1 MSAMC
6 LGDQRV
12 TLSGGSTTCEMT
24 ISGVLA
30 EDTGRYRCVL
40 ADREDIVTVART
52 IDVSVGVAAI
62 VSWVDIGRTVSVD
75 ADTEVEFACLAE
87 GGFPEPS
94 IEIIGPDNVRLG
106 RPVSTDE
113 LLSPY

>member
-1 MSAMC
+1 MC

-12 TLSGGSTTCEMT
+12 MLSGGSTTCEMT

-30 EDTGRYRCVL
+30 EDAGRYRCVL
-40 ADREDIVTVART
+40 ADREDIVTVARS
-52 IDVSVGVAAI
+52 IDVTVGVAAL
-62 VSWVDIGRTVSVD
+62 VSWVDIGSSIPVE
-75 ADTEVEFACLAE
+75 ADSEIQFACLAE

-106 RPVSTDE
+106 RLVRTTG
-113 LLSPY
+113 LLI